1 MAGGERYASTLADFW
16 RETRETRIH
25 LNCFH
30 LRKPTIAT
38 ITITDTMAT
47 STVEEYVSLPLGKTF
62 IRWDN
67 VKRTSEH
74 SNQPSSS
81 RPILL
86 LLHGA
91 TVPSWQFDA
100 LIPELISSNSL
111 NHYRVLRVDL
121 YGHGRSARPDT
132 KYNLDLFA
140 TQVIDIIDQCCVGC
154 THMVGLG
161 HSMGAAVLAHVVSIK
176 QQSFRRLVLVAPM
189 LDYKSLNPLSRLLSV
204 PMVGE
209 ALMQNSIVPTL
220 KKRRMTRY
228 GAIGMPE
235 LGDRFINEIES
246 RDTEISFS
254 EMLLRMFRHG
264 AVGDQTAVYQRL
276 VDTVPIGSG
285 GSTGSLK
292 IHVMWGSEDN
302 VANEKQIIQIL
313 CQLGK
318 VEGSEKLIDGSGRAQ
333 LEKNGVTFN
342 KLEGLEHNLLL
353 SHPIIC
359 ADDMIK
365 FLNKSPF

>member
-1 MAGGERYASTLADFW
+1 MTNADADGGGRT
-16 RETRETRIH
+16 
-25 LNCFH
+25 
-30 LRKPTIAT
+30 P
-38 ITITDTMAT
+38 TMAS
-47 STVEEYVSLPLGKTF
+47 STIEEYISLPLGKTF

-67 VKRTSEH
+67 VERTSEH
-74 SNQPSSS
+74 SNQLSSS
-81 RPILL
+81 RPVLL

-100 LIPELISSNSL
+100 LKPELIRSNTL
-111 NHYRVLRVDL
+111 KHYRVLSIDL

-140 TQVIDIIDQCCVGC
+140 AQVIDVIDQCCIGC
-154 THMVGLG
+154 PRIVGLG
-161 HSMGAAVLAHVVSIK
+161 HSMGAAVLAQVVSIK
-176 QQSFRRLVLVAPM
+176 QQIFRRLILVAPM

-204 PMVGE
+204 PVVGE

-228 GAIGMPE
+228 NAIGMPE

-246 RDTEISFS
+246 RDNEISFS

-276 VDTVPIGSG
+276 VDTVSIGSS
-285 GSTGSLK
+285 GSTKSLK

-318 VEGSEKLIDGSGRAQ
+318 VEGSAKLMDEPGRAQ
-333 LEKNGVTFN
+333 LEQNGVTFN

-353 SHPIIC
+353 SHPKIC
-359 ADDMIK
+359 ADDMLM
-365 FLNKSPF
+365 FLNKSHI